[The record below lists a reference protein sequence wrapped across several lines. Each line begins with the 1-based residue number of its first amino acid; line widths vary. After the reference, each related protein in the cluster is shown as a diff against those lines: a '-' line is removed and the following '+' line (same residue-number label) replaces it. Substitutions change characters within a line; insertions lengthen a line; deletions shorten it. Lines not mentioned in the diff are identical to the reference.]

1 MLENKQHQINNK
13 VLNKITTE
21 PIDVTQMQLLTDFI

>member
-21 PIDVTQMQLLTDFI
+21 PIDVTHVQLIFI